1 VKLTHIRTLSLGI
14 GRVGIEL
21 KQFFRDRES
30 AVFNFLLPMI
40 LLVIF
45 GSVFSGQDLGNSGI
59 TFSQYFV
66 AGMIASGILYTSFQ
80 NLAIAIPM
88 ERDDGT
94 LKRLRGTPLPPAAF
108 FIGKIGM
115 VFVAYIAQVTILI
128 AVGVLLFGIDLPTTP
143 LAIFTFIW
151 VSVLGLIAFTLLGIA
166 YSVVPRQGRGA
177 AALVTPVV
185 LVLQFTSGVFFVFGD
200 LPQWMQSFASLFP
213 LKWLTQAMRSVFL
226 PDSAAAMEVSGSWEL
241 GMTAIVLVIWIILG
255 ALLATFFFRWTPRGE
270 NEEPTV
276 RRPANARP
284 NVISSAYSKSP
295 PTGSPLAS
303 RETVKPNGTSMRD
316 RYVAVAS
323 PSRLGSVA
331 KMTSVTLPSARRGI
345 NSLIRRSSGPMPSI
359 GFIDPPRM
367 WYRPRNSRVFSIATT
382 SFGSSTTQIT
392 LGSRLGSIQ
401 IRHWVL

>member
-1 VKLTHIRTLSLGI
+1 MNITRIRTVQLSALKMGM

-45 GSVFSGQDLGNSGI
+45 GSVFSGQDLGGSGI

-88 ERDDGT
+88 EREDGT
-94 LKRLRGTPLPPAAF
+94 LKRLQGTPLPPAAF

-115 VFVAYIAQVTILI
+115 VFMAYIAQVTILI
-128 AVGVLLFGIDLPTTP
+128 AVGVLFFGIDIPTSP

-166 YSVVPRQGRGA
+166 YSVVPKQGRGA

-185 LVLQFTSGVFFVFGD
+185 LVLQFTSGVFFVFSD

-270 NEEPTV
+270 N
-276 RRPANARP
+276 
-284 NVISSAYSKSP
+284 
-295 PTGSPLAS
+295 
-303 RETVKPNGTSMRD
+303 
-316 RYVAVAS
+316 
-323 PSRLGSVA
+323 
-331 KMTSVTLPSARRGI
+331 
-345 NSLIRRSSGPMPSI
+345 
-359 GFIDPPRM
+359 
-367 WYRPRNSRVFSIATT
+367 
-382 SFGSSTTQIT
+382 
-392 LGSRLGSIQ
+392 
-401 IRHWVL
+401 

>member
-1 VKLTHIRTLSLGI
+1 MNLTGIRTMPISALKMGM

-45 GSVFSGQDLGNSGI
+45 GSVFSGQDLGDSGI

-88 ERDDGT
+88 EREDGT
-94 LKRLRGTPLPPAAF
+94 LKRLQGTPLPPAAF

-128 AVGVLLFGIDLPTTP
+128 AVGVLFFGIDIPTTP

-166 YSVVPRQGRGA
+166 YSVVPKQGRGA

-185 LVLQFTSGVFFVFGD
+185 LVLQFTSGVFFVFSD

-270 NEEPTV
+270 
-276 RRPANARP
+276 
-284 NVISSAYSKSP
+284 S
-295 PTGSPLAS
+295 
-303 RETVKPNGTSMRD
+303 
-316 RYVAVAS
+316 
-323 PSRLGSVA
+323 
-331 KMTSVTLPSARRGI
+331 
-345 NSLIRRSSGPMPSI
+345 
-359 GFIDPPRM
+359 
-367 WYRPRNSRVFSIATT
+367 
-382 SFGSSTTQIT
+382 
-392 LGSRLGSIQ
+392 
-401 IRHWVL
+401 

>member
-1 VKLTHIRTLSLGI
+1 MNQNRIRSAPISAFTMGI
-14 GRVGIEL
+14 GRIGIEL

-45 GSVFSGQDLGNSGI
+45 GSVFSGQDLGDSGI

-80 NLAIAIPM
+80 NLAISIPM
-88 ERDDGT
+88 EREDGT
-94 LKRLRGTPLPPAAF
+94 LKRLQGTPLPPASF

-115 VFVAYIAQVTILI
+115 VFVAYVAQVTILI
-128 AVGVLLFGIDLPTTP
+128 AVGVLFFGIDVPTTP

-166 YSVVPRQGRGA
+166 YSVVPKQGRGA

-185 LVLQFTSGVFFVFGD
+185 LVLQFTSGVFFVFSD

-255 ALLATFFFRWTPRGE
+255 ALLATFFFRWTPRGQ
-270 NEEPTV
+270 N
-276 RRPANARP
+276 
-284 NVISSAYSKSP
+284 
-295 PTGSPLAS
+295 
-303 RETVKPNGTSMRD
+303 
-316 RYVAVAS
+316 
-323 PSRLGSVA
+323 
-331 KMTSVTLPSARRGI
+331 
-345 NSLIRRSSGPMPSI
+345 
-359 GFIDPPRM
+359 
-367 WYRPRNSRVFSIATT
+367 
-382 SFGSSTTQIT
+382 
-392 LGSRLGSIQ
+392 
-401 IRHWVL
+401 